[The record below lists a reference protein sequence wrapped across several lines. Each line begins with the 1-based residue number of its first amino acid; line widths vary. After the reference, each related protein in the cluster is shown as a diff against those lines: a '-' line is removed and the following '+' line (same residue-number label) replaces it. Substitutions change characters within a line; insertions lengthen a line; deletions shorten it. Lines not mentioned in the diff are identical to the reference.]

1 MERNKEETKKTYTR
15 QYIISYYSFHQKE
28 RINTKERQS
37 ANSYTPKIVYIENNQ
52 QQDAAFS
59 TEDNTMSTSEKET
72 KIIKRIF
79 SKRKTNNPLLVIYPN
94 NKEVW
99 CQSVDIHESSSME
112 CKNGILT
119 TTTNG
124 HVVTHIALEKEDKKV
139 KYQPGMISAA
149 GVEWALPD
157 QEIDF
162 D

>member
-1 MERNKEETKKTYTR
+1 MSK
-15 QYIISYYSFHQKE
+15 S
-28 RINTKERQS
+28 
-37 ANSYTPKIVYIENNQ
+37 
-52 QQDAAFS
+52 
-59 TEDNTMSTSEKET
+59 DNTT
-72 KIIKRIF
+72 KIIKRIY

-94 NKEVW
+94 GKAIW
-99 CQSVDIHESSSME
+99 CQSVDIHESSSTE

-124 HVVTHIALEKEDKKV
+124 HVVTHIALEKEDRKV

>member
-1 MERNKEETKKTYTR
+1 
-15 QYIISYYSFHQKE
+15 
-28 RINTKERQS
+28 
-37 ANSYTPKIVYIENNQ
+37 
-52 QQDAAFS
+52 
-59 TEDNTMSTSEKET
+59 MSTSEKET
-72 KIIKRIF
+72 RIIKRIF

-119 TTTNG
+119 TITEG
-124 HVVTHIALEKEDKKV
+124 HVVTHIALERTEKEKV